1 MRTSRSILLTFGAIL
16 ALAAAEP
23 RAEES
28 GGEQQELNAVE
39 QELQSSKATQE
50 ALAASIAQALK
61 EQEEV
66 SARLVDISRRIQAQ
80 EAAINVGAEDVLKL
94 NKEEILVLSELAER
108 QDVLSELLAGLQRL
122 EQNPPPALVVEPD
135 NVLEALRGAMLFGSV
150 VPELKAE
157 ADKLAD
163 SLARLDEIRA
173 GIKARKD
180 SIAANLARLATAQ
193 NELKG
198 LIEAKRQLAAEG
210 SARLAAERQKSSEL
224 AAKAKSLKQ
233 LIETL
238 AAERQR
244 AAEEAD
250 RQAKA
255 EERERRRLE
264 ALAQT
269 PRIAF
274 AEARGR
280 LAYPAQGQILKQF
293 GDDDGLGSS
302 VKGVVIATREQAQ
315 VTTPA
320 DGRVEF
326 AGPFRSYGKVLI
338 LDAGGGYHLLL
349 AGLAEISADTGEFL
363 RAGEPVGTMGN
374 GPSSVTLLGDLVQD
388 TRPVLYIEFRNKGEA
403 VDSAPWWIGGR
414 QEAHG

>member
-1 MRTSRSILLTFGAIL
+1 MRTSRSILLAFGAIL

-39 QELQSSKATQE
+39 QELQSSRATQE
-50 ALAASIAQALK
+50 ALAASIAKALK
-61 EQEEV
+61 EKEEV
-66 SARLVDISRRIQAQ
+66 SLRLVDISRRIQTQ

-108 QDVLSELLAGLQRL
+108 QDVISELLAGLQRL

-135 NVLEALRGAMLFGSV
+135 NVLGALRGAMLFGSV

-157 ADKLAD
+157 ADKLAE
-163 SLARLDEIRA
+163 SLTRLDEIRA
-173 GIKARKD
+173 GIKARKG

-193 NELKG
+193 NELKD

-210 SARLAAERQKSSEL
+210 NARLAAERQKSSEL

-269 PRIAF
+269 PRTVF

-293 GDDDGLGSS
+293 GDDDGLGGS

-388 TRPVLYIEFRNKGEA
+388 KRPVLYIEFRNKGEA